1 MKKIILASH
10 GKLSEGMYD
19 SVRMIIGNVDGLLYF
34 GLKEG
39 QDNNELAD
47 QIEDYMNETGN
58 ESTYIIV
65 CDLLGGSVSNAV
77 SRFSVRDNVYVING
91 MNMGLVISLILDTQ
105 DVSEYR
111 LQELI
116 EESKTGINLVSLS
129 GTSTEEEII

>member
-77 SRFSVRDNVYVING
+77 SKFSVRDNVYVING

-116 EESKTGINLVSLS
+116 EESKTGINLVSLN
-129 GTSTEEEII
+129 GTSMEEEII

>member
-1 MKKIILASH
+1 MKIIILASH

-77 SRFSVRDNVYVING
+77 SKFSVRDNVYVING

-116 EESKTGINLVSLS
+116 EESKTGINLVSLN
-129 GTSTEEEII
+129 GTSMEEEII

>member
-116 EESKTGINLVSLS
+116 EESKTGINLVSLN
-129 GTSTEEEII
+129 GTSMEEEII